1 MIVRSVRGSGGHL
14 RPFVLAGC
22 AALAVGTLQGPVQA
36 FPLVNEALDRGGE
49 AGDVIVNLHAQLN
62 MLGGLMLLLM
72 GLSLTALA
80 SLGARWPE
88 RPVRLVTLWV
98 PVGVAT
104 YYAAGV
110 AFSAIEAHRVAA
122 GTSFASAVAALEPWQ
137 ALVLVPAATAVLVGF
152 GAFSVAVWRMTA
164 RQRAEGRA
172 ALKATPR
179 VYSGTIPK
187 RVRRRSP
194 AALAGYELPLGL
206 MGFPGVGWL
215 FAGFPLTASILLM
228 AALRSP
234 GRSSRSRSARSG
246 GDRCAGSAGG
256 WSWSGCRR
264 WRWFHRHCSTGRRR
278 GAALSCSANRRAS
291 ADAGPARTAPA
302 SASRSGRSRCC

>member
-1 MIVRSVRGSGGHL
+1 M
-14 RPFVLAGC
+14 
-22 AALAVGTLQGPVQA
+22 
-36 FPLVNEALDRGGE
+36 
-49 AGDVIVNLHAQLN
+49 
-62 MLGGLMLLLM
+62 
-72 GLSLTALA
+72 
-80 SLGARWPE
+80 
-88 RPVRLVTLWV
+88 RLVTLWV
-98 PVGVAT
+98 PDRRGT

-110 AFSAIEAHRVAA
+110 AFSAVEAHRVAA

-137 ALVLVPAATAVLVGF
+137 ALVLVPAATVVLVGF

-179 VYSGTIPK
+179 VYSGTIPM

-228 AALRSP
+228 AGPAVTWAIIPVAFSPFGRGPLRGIGWGVELIWLPVMAL
-234 GRSSRSRSARSG
+234 
-246 GDRCAGSAGG
+246 
-256 WSWSGCRR
+256 
-264 WRWFHRHCSTGRRR
+264 FHRHCSTGRRR
-278 GAALSCSANRRAS
+278 GAALSCSASRRQAQTP
-291 ADAGPARTAPA
+291 GRRVPHARQRLDRGDRAAAHRDPVRA
-302 SASRSGRSRCC
+302 RGRRSRRQHRALLLRAA